1 MTTPLPFVSS
11 GVIPACLLP
20 FKSDLAVDETAYLH
34 HLKDVAAVDG
44 ISGITVN
51 GHASE
56 VSSCSIEEQQH
67 VLAISAAAVGDRLPL
82 ISGIYTDGSLEA
94 QRLARMNQQ
103 EGASA
108 LLVFPPSIFAKGAQ
122 LRDEMVIAHFKHI
135 ADATDLPL
143 IGFQYAL
150 ASGAGYRVETL
161 LKLADQVPSFV
172 AIKDMTS
179 EPAYHEIIIRA
190 MHGASRRISVLTTH
204 SSWLLSSL
212 VLGCDGILSGSGS
225 LVADLYVQLWRAV
238 EAKDLAAAQTATDRI
253 FHWTQAIYRAP
264 MVDSHN
270 RMKEA
275 LVLCGRLKEAH
286 VRPPLVRIGEKERA
300 LIADGLKMMGL
311 IQ

>member
-1 MTTPLPFVSS
+1 MLPFRSN
-11 GVIPACLLP
+11 LT
-20 FKSDLAVDETAYLH
+20 VDETAYLH

-56 VSSCSIEEQQH
+56 VSSCSFQEQQR
-67 VLAISAAAVGDRLPL
+67 VLAISADAVGDRLPL
-82 ISGIYTDGSLEA
+82 ISGIYAEGSLEA

-122 LRDEMVIAHFKHI
+122 LRDEMAIEHFKHI

-150 ASGAGYRVETL
+150 AGGAGYRVETL
-161 LKLADQVPSFV
+161 LKLAEQVPSFV

-179 EPAYHEIIIRA
+179 DPAYHETVIRA
-190 MHGASRRISVLTTH
+190 MHTASRRISVLTTH

-225 LVADLYVQLWRAV
+225 VVADLYVQLWRAI
-238 EAKDLAAAQTATDRI
+238 EAKDLAAAQSVTDRI
-253 FHWTQAIYRAP
+253 FHWTQIIYRAP
-264 MVDSHN
+264 MVNSHN

-275 LVLCGRLKEAH
+275 LVLCGRLDEAH
-286 VRPPLVRIGEKERA
+286 VRPPLVRIDEMERA
-300 LIADGLKMMGL
+300 SIARGLKMMGL
-311 IQ
+311 IK